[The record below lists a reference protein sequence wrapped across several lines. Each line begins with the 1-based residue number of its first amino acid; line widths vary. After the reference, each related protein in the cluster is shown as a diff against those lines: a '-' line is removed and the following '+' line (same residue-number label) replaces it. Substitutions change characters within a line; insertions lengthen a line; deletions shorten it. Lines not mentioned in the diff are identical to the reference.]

1 MKKVAAEGMLEQAPG
16 GGMLVAHL
24 KREDIIE
31 LYELREA
38 LEAYAVGRIASLS
51 LSEEDRQRLL
61 AFDLEFHALLMSM
74 THNRRLQKVI
84 NDTRLLI
91 NVFAIRRRG
100 HDQPTL
106 QEIQRYHQTIV
117 DALAKQDAVV
127 AVATI
132 SEHIRASQRERL
144 SDYDYWQRESSL
156 RHGVPLFARS

>member
-1 MKKVAAEGMLEQAPG
+1 M
-16 GGMLVAHL
+16 
-24 KREDIIE
+24 
-31 LYELREA
+31 
-38 LEAYAVGRIASLS
+38 
-51 LSEEDRQRLL
+51 QRFL